1 MPHIP
6 KARKE
11 SILQK
16 MLAPYPP
23 TISALAEQ
31 EAISEATLYT
41 WRKQLREEGHAVP
54 KPESQTEAWLAQ
66 AKFAVVLETIALSEV
81 ELAEYCRSK
90 GLYPEQVSAW
100 REAAIQSQATV
111 EQVQVDKRKLEREY
125 VKKIKQL
132 EGDVRRKDK
141 ALAEAAALL
150 LLQKKLRALWEEGAD
165 E

>member
-54 KPESQTEAWLAQ
+54 KPESQTEAWSAQ

-81 ELAEYCRSK
+81 ELAGIIIRLSCFRRYNRTI
-90 GLYPEQVSAW
+90 GQTLA
-100 REAAIQSQATV
+100 
-111 EQVQVDKRKLEREY
+111 KLL
-125 VKKIKQL
+125 K
-132 EGDVRRKDK
+132 
-141 ALAEAAALL
+141 
-150 LLQKKLRALWEEGAD
+150 
-165 E
+165 